1 MILGYYLDKYH
12 IIQDVIDVIDGS
24 NNGIN
29 YIVVLVVPYHI
40 SQISRIPSFVGW
52 YINAMRLDR
61 SPVTLIIHI
70 DNGS

>member
-12 IIQDVIDVIDGS
+12 IIEDVIDVIDGS

-40 SQISRIPSFVGW
+40 ISDFKDTEFCWLV
-52 YINAMRLDR
+52 
-61 SPVTLIIHI
+61 
-70 DNGS
+70 